1 MTKHSDQ
8 TLWMTD
14 DRYLRTDHCSV
25 VYAIIWKFIAA
36 VAMDTI
42 ISLVRPDMTSS

>member
-1 MTKHSDQ
+1 MTKHIDQ

-25 VYAIIWKFIAA
+25 VYAIIWKFIAEMHFRA
-36 VAMDTI
+36 P
-42 ISLVRPDMTSS
+42 LVPHVLIDN